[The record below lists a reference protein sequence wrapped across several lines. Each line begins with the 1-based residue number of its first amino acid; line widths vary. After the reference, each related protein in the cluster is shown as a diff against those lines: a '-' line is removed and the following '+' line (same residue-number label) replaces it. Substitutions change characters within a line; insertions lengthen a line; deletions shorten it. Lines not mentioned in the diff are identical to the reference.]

1 MVSKIAEVVVNAPLL
16 RSFHYSVPGDLGA
29 DLLRGHRVLVPFGHR
44 TTTGVCVGFPLESE
58 VPKLKPIQSI
68 LHPGCRFDEHLLELT
83 RWISSYYRASWGEIL
98 EAALPP
104 AIRKGEAKEQMTR
117 EIFALKSSTELLE
130 ESGRIERRAAAQAR
144 LLKTLAEKG
153 GQDLGLERS
162 SLLKQA
168 EATAASLR
176 RLEKQGWVEEK
187 TRVRRLDPYETET
200 AGMEPR
206 EEPVLNPDQAAA
218 LAAME
223 PGIDENQF
231 RPWLLK
237 GVSGSGK
244 TEVYLRAIR
253 RALEQGKRGLVL
265 VPEISLTPQTVLR
278 FKQALPGKKVAVLH
292 SMLTPNERTSQWRDI
307 QEAKADL
314 VIGARSAIFAPLPDL
329 GLIVVDEEHESSYK
343 QDTSPRYHARDVAVM
358 RGKLLG
364 ATVILGSATPSLES
378 LHNANTGKYGL
389 LELPRRATTHGLP
402 RVHVV
407 DLDGRFYSPSGKGL
421 ISPDLDRMLHRELK
435 RGAQSILYLNRRGFT
450 TYLHCLECG
459 GVVNCD
465 ECDVSLTFHHG
476 ENVLRCHYCDLKQMV
491 PKTCPE
497 CRSREIRHSGVGT
510 EKVVA
515 EISRRFPEARV
526 LRLDRDTVRN
536 HQNLKKALASF
547 SRGDYD
553 ILVGTQM
560 VAKGHD
566 FPGVNLVGILLA
578 DTGLHFP
585 DFRAAERT
593 WQLLTQVAGRAGRGE
608 QQGLAIIQTF
618 SAEHNAVRCA
628 ASGDHEE
635 FCRLELE
642 NRKALG
648 YPPFGRLVKILL
660 SGKNEDAV
668 EEEAGRIGEIL
679 RQASSPARRQDESG
693 SLSELKKTGAG
704 ALASRPRI
712 LGPAPAP
719 LNKLQ
724 GKFRIQILI
733 KSPTSA
739 VNHRLLERV
748 ETRLK
753 PRRGVDLFIDVDPQS
768 ML

>member
-1 MVSKIAEVVVNAPLL
+1 M
-16 RSFHYSVPGDLGA
+16 
-29 DLLRGHRVLVPFGHR
+29 
-44 TTTGVCVGFPLESE
+44 
-58 VPKLKPIQSI
+58 KP
-68 LHPGCRFDEHLLELT
+68 
-83 RWISSYYRASWGEIL
+83 
-98 EAALPP
+98 
-104 AIRKGEAKEQMTR
+104 RK
-117 EIFALKSSTELLE
+117 
-130 ESGRIERRAAAQAR
+130 
-144 LLKTLAEKG
+144 
-153 GQDLGLERS
+153 
-162 SLLKQA
+162 
-168 EATAASLR
+168 
-176 RLEKQGWVEEK
+176 
-187 TRVRRLDPYETET
+187 
-200 AGMEPR
+200 EP
-206 EEPVLNPDQAAA
+206 ELNPDQAAA
-218 LAAME
+218 LAAIE
-223 PGIDENQF
+223 PCIDRAGF
-231 RPWLLK
+231 TTWLLK

-253 RALEQGKRGLVL
+253 RVLERGKRGLVL

-329 GLIVVDEEHESSYK
+329 GLIIVDEEHESSYK

-358 RGKLLG
+358 RGKLLE
-364 ATVILGSATPSLES
+364 ATVILGTATPSLES
-378 LHNANTGKYGL
+378 LYNASTGKYGL
-389 LELPRRATTHGLP
+389 LELPRRATAHGLP

-421 ISPDLDRMLHRELK
+421 ISPDLDRMLRRELK
-435 RGAQSILYLNRRGFT
+435 RGTQSILYLNRRGFT

-459 GVVNCD
+459 YVINCD

-491 PKTCPE
+491 PAACPD

-536 HQNLKKALASF
+536 HQNLKNSLSSF

-593 WQLLTQVAGRAGRGE
+593 WQLLTQVIGRAGRGE
-608 QQGLAIIQTF
+608 HQGLAIIQTF
-618 SAEHNAVRCA
+618 SAEHNAVRYA

-660 SGKNEDAV
+660 SGKNEDSV
-668 EEEAGRIGEIL
+668 EKEAARIGEIL
-679 RQASSPARRQDESG
+679 RQASSPARQPESSG
-693 SLSELKKTGAG
+693 SLSEIKKTGAG

-739 VNHRLLERV
+739 VNQRLLERV
-748 ETRLK
+748 EDRLK

>member
-1 MVSKIAEVVVNAPLL
+1 VVVNAPLL
-16 RSFHYSVPGDLGA
+16 RSFHYSVPGDLGT

-44 TTTGVCVGFPLESE
+44 TTTGVCVGFPRESE
-58 VPKLKPIQSI
+58 VPELKPIQSI

-83 RWISSYYRASWGEIL
+83 RWISSYYRVSWGEVL

-104 AIRKGEAKEQMTR
+104 AIRKGKAKEQTTR
-117 EIFALKSSTELLE
+117 EIFALKSSDELLAE
-130 ESGRIERRAAAQAR
+130 AGRIERRAAAQAR
-144 LLKTLAEKG
+144 ILKTLVEKDG
-153 GQDLGLERS
+153 LDLGVERS
-162 SLLKQA
+162 ALLK
-168 EATAASLR
+168 ESGATAASLR
-176 RLEKQGWVEEK
+176 RLEKQGWVKEK
-187 TRVRRLDPYETET
+187 TRVRRLDPYATET
-200 AGMEPR
+200 ARMEPR
-206 EEPVLNPDQAAA
+206 KEPELNPDQAAA
-218 LAAME
+218 LAAIE
-223 PGIDENQF
+223 PCIDQAEF
-231 RPWLLK
+231 TTWLLK

-253 RALEQGKRGLVL
+253 RVLERGKRGLVL
-265 VPEISLTPQTVLR
+265 VPEISLTPQAVLR
-278 FKQALPGKKVAVLH
+278 FKQGLPGKKVAVLH

-329 GLIVVDEEHESSYK
+329 GLIIVDEEHESSYK

-358 RGKLLG
+358 RGKLLE
-364 ATVILGSATPSLES
+364 ATVILGTATPSLES
-378 LHNANTGKYGL
+378 LYNASTGKYGL
-389 LELPRRATTHGLP
+389 LELPRRATVHGLP

-407 DLDGRFYSPSGKGL
+407 DLDGRFYSPSGRGL
-421 ISPDLDRMLHRELK
+421 ISPDLDRMMHRELK
-435 RGAQSILYLNRRGFT
+435 RGTQSILYLNRRGFT

-459 GVVNCD
+459 YVVNCD

-491 PKTCPE
+491 PKACPD
-497 CRSREIRHSGVGT
+497 CSSREIRHSGVGT

-536 HQNLKKALASF
+536 HQNLKNSLASF
-547 SRGDYD
+547 ARGDYD

-585 DFRAAERT
+585 DFRASERT

-608 QQGLAIIQTF
+608 HEGLAIIQTF

-660 SGKNEDAV
+660 SGKNEDSV
-668 EEEAGRIGEIL
+668 EKEAARIGEIL
-679 RQASSPARRQDESG
+679 RQASSPARRPEGSG

-739 VNHRLLERV
+739 VNQRLLERV
-748 ETRLK
+748 EDRLK
-753 PRRGVDLFIDVDPQS
+753 PRRGVNLSIDVDPQS